1 MADGFE
7 VGYSEVVKT
16 TDDAGLV
23 NADDL
28 GEEVWVPKSVL
39 HVDSDIDGDSETG
52 DAGEL
57 VVKASFAE
65 KEGW

>member
-16 TDDAGLV
+16 TDDAVLV

-39 HVDSDIDGDSETG
+39 HVDSDIDGDSEKG